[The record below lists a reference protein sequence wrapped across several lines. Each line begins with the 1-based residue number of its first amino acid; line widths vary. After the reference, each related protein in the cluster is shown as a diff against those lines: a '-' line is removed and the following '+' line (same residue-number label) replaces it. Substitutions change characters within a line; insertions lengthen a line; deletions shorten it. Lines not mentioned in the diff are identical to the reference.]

1 MGELMPDT
9 EQVLHALEKSWHHEI
24 EAAATYRALAAR
36 ETDPRRRA
44 VLQKLIAA
52 EEAHALRWEAR
63 IRELGG
69 TPPDP
74 STVKP
79 ALGLTLQVASPEVIY
94 RKLEAM
100 EERGVA
106 GDETLARSLDEKSL
120 AVLREISQDDQD
132 HAKILRVLGG
142 PQNPRTALDVIL
154 QRERHVRGAGWVS
167 DAIYGINDGLGA
179 VFGIVSGM
187 AGYTGGSSIVLI
199 TGLAGTL
206 ASALSM
212 GSSAY
217 LAAKSQREVY
227 QGEIAREKA
236 EIEQHPEEEREEL
249 ELFYQLKGFS
259 EEEARTLVARIRERP
274 DHFLTTLVQEELGL
288 SETTFPNPWR
298 ACLSATLST
307 AVGGIIPVLPFFF
320 TMGTPAVI
328 WAAALSI
335 LAHFV
340 VGLAK
345 SLVTTRPWWISGLE
359 MTMVAVI
366 AGAITYGLG
375 LAFAIHR

>member
-1 MGELMPDT
+1 MADTREL
-9 EQVLHALEKSWHHEI
+9 LRALEKSWYREM
-24 EAAATYRALAAR
+24 EGAATYRLLAER
-36 ETDPRRRA
+36 EKDSRRRDI
-44 VLQKLIAA
+44 LQKLA
-52 EEAHALRWEAR
+52 EAEVGHAEKWAAR

-69 TPPDP
+69 RVPDP

-79 ALGLTLQVASPEVIY
+79 TLGLALHVASPEVIF

-100 EERGVA
+100 EDRDIAAYESLTSV
-106 GDETLARSLDEKSL
+106 LDEKSQAIL
-120 AVLREISQDDQD
+120 
-132 HAKILRVLGG
+132 HAARADEQEHARILRVMAG
-142 PQNPRTALDVIL
+142 PQSPRSALDLIL
-154 QRERHVRGAGWVS
+154 KKERHVKGASWVS
-167 DAIYGINDGLGA
+167 DAVYGINDGLGA

-187 AGYTGGSSIVLI
+187 AGYTGGSDIVLI
-199 TGLAGTL
+199 TGLAGML

-227 QGEIAREKA
+227 EGEIAREKA
-236 EIEQHPEEEREEL
+236 EIEENPEEERQEL
-249 ELFYQLKGFS
+249 ELFYQLKGFT
-259 EEEARTLVARIRERP
+259 EEEARTLVARIREKP
-274 DHFLTTLVQEELGL
+274 EHFLKTLVQEELGL
-288 SETTFPNPWR
+288 SETTFPNPWK
-298 ACLSATLST
+298 ACLSATTST
-307 AVGGIIPVLPFFF
+307 AVGGILPVLPFFF
-320 TMGTPAVI
+320 TRGTPAVI

-335 LAHFV
+335 LAHFG

-375 LAFAIHR
+375 VAFAIH

>member
-1 MGELMPDT
+1 MP
-9 EQVLHALEKSWHHEI
+9 ESRQVLQALEKSWHHEV
-24 EAAATYRALAAR
+24 EAAATYRTLAER
-36 ETDPRRRA
+36 EKDPRRRA
-44 VLQKLIAA
+44 ILQKLVAA

-69 TPPDP
+69 TVPDA

-94 RKLEAM
+94 RKLEAS
-100 EERGVA
+100 EERGLA
-106 GDETLARSLDEKSL
+106 GDEAVAESLDEQSL
-120 AVLREISQDDQD
+120 AILREISQDDKD

-142 PQNPRTALDVIL
+142 PQSPRTALDLIL
-154 QRERHVRGAGWVS
+154 KKERHVTGANWVS
-167 DAIYGINDGLGA
+167 DSIYGINDGLGA

-187 AGYTGGSSIVLI
+187 AGYTGGSQIVLI

-227 QGEIAREKA
+227 LGEIAREKA
-236 EIEQHPEEEREEL
+236 EIEQNPEEEREEL

-274 DHFLTTLVQEELGL
+274 DHFLKTLVQEELGL
-288 SETTFPNPWR
+288 SETTFPNPWK

-335 LAHFV
+335 AAHFA
-340 VGLAK
+340 VGAAK
-345 SLVTTRPWWISGLE
+345 SLITTRPWWISGLE

-366 AGAITYGLG
+366 AGVVTYGLG
-375 LAFAIHR
+375 LAFAIH

>member
-1 MGELMPDT
+1 MAETGR
-9 EQVLHALEKSWHHEI
+9 VLRALEKNWHREV
-24 EAAATYRALAAR
+24 EAAATYRALAER
-36 ETDPRRRA
+36 ERNPRRRDI
-44 VLQKLIAA
+44 LEKLA
-52 EEAHALRWEAR
+52 EAEVAHAAKWAAR

-69 TPPDP
+69 TVPDP

-79 ALGLTLQVASPEVIY
+79 GLGLSFQVASPEVIF
-94 RKLEAM
+94 RKLEAN
-100 EERGVA
+100 E
-106 GDETLARSLDEKSL
+106 ARDLEADQAMTSVLDEKSL
-120 AVLREISQDDQD
+120 AVLREVAADDKD
-132 HAKILRVLGG
+132 HAKILRVLAG
-142 PQNPRTALDVIL
+142 PQSPRSALDLIL
-154 QRERHVRGAGWVS
+154 RKERHVSGASWVS

-187 AGYTGGSSIVLI
+187 AGYTGGTGIVLI

-227 QGEIAREKA
+227 EGEIAREKA
-236 EIEQHPEEEREEL
+236 EIEQNPEEEREEL

-259 EEEARTLVARIRERP
+259 EEEAGTLVARIREKP
-274 DHFLTTLVQEELGL
+274 DHFLKTLVQEELGL
-288 SETTFPNPWR
+288 SETTFPNPWT

-320 TMGTPAVI
+320 TRGTPAVV

-335 LAHFV
+335 LAHFA
-340 VGLAK
+340 VGVGK
-345 SLVTTRPWWISGLE
+345 SFVTTRPWWISGLE
-359 MTMVAVI
+359 MTLVAVI
-366 AGAITYGLG
+366 AGAVTYGLG
-375 LAFAIHR
+375 LAFAIH

>member
-1 MGELMPDT
+1 MAETGR
-9 EQVLHALEKSWHHEI
+9 VLRALEKNWHREV
-24 EAAATYRALAAR
+24 EAAATYRALAER
-36 ETDPRRRA
+36 ERNPRRRDI
-44 VLQKLIAA
+44 LEKLA
-52 EEAHALRWEAR
+52 EAEVAHAAKWAAR

-69 TPPDP
+69 TVPDP

-79 ALGLTLQVASPEVIY
+79 GLGLSFQVASPEVMF
-94 RKLEAM
+94 RKLEAN
-100 EERGVA
+100 E
-106 GDETLARSLDEKSL
+106 ARDLEADQAMTSVLDEKSL
-120 AVLREISQDDQD
+120 AVLREVAADDKD
-132 HAKILRVLGG
+132 HAKILRVLAG
-142 PQNPRTALDVIL
+142 PQSPRSALDLIL
-154 QRERHVRGAGWVS
+154 RKERHVSGASWVS

-187 AGYTGGSSIVLI
+187 AGYTGGTGIVLI

-227 QGEIAREKA
+227 EGEIAREKA
-236 EIEQHPEEEREEL
+236 EIEQNPEEEREEL

-259 EEEARTLVARIRERP
+259 EEEAGTLVARIREKP
-274 DHFLTTLVQEELGL
+274 DHFLKTLVQEELGL
-288 SETTFPNPWR
+288 SETTFPNPWT

-320 TMGTPAVI
+320 TRGTPAVV

-335 LAHFV
+335 LAHFA
-340 VGLAK
+340 VGVGK
-345 SLVTTRPWWISGLE
+345 SFVTTRPWWISGLE
-359 MTMVAVI
+359 MTLVAVI
-366 AGAITYGLG
+366 AGAVTYGLG
-375 LAFAIHR
+375 LAFAIH